1 MYLGA
6 EEGSRGVDEL
16 AADDNDLLAVEDL
29 LGDDRGQPSEEVA
42 LAVND
47 LNVEHKVSIPLLI

>member
-6 EEGSRGVDEL
+6 EEGARGVDEL
-16 AADDNDLLAVEDL
+16 AADDNDLLTVEDL
-29 LGDDRGQPSEEVA
+29 LGDDRSQPSEEVA

>member
-47 LNVEHKVSIPLLI
+47 LNVEHKVSIPLLT